1 MKKFFK
7 GIICGLGGV
16 SPGLSG
22 SVMLVIFG
30 LYNKTIE
37 SIGTFFKKPKEKFLY
52 LFPIF
57 LGIGIGILIF
67 GKIVSILLDRYEMIT
82 RLTFLGFIIGT
93 IPLFYRKVKFKN
105 FNNKYYLIIIS
116 AFIVGTSLM
125 MLDIEFTN
133 TDSLDLFGSIFI
145 GIVIATS
152 TVIPGLDSA
161 VLLSSIGLYETYINA
176 IATFNLYILVPA
188 VFGLGIG
195 VLVFSSFINYLIKNY
210 YTITYS
216 IIFGLFLSIVPS
228 VLNSSVK
235 FAFNFTTLISLIF
248 FVIGFL
254 ISFKLS
260 KISID
265 EK

>member
-1 MKKFFK
+1 M
-7 GIICGLGGV
+7 ICGLGGV

-93 IPLFYRKVKFKN
+93 IPLFYHKVKLKN

-116 AFIVGTSLM
+116 AFLAGLSLM
-125 MLDIEFTN
+125 MLNLKFTI
-133 TDSLDLFGSIFI
+133 TDSLGLFGSIFI
-145 GIVIATS
+145 GLVIATS

-161 VLLSSIGLYETYINA
+161 VLLSSMGLYEIYINA
-176 IATFNLYILVPA
+176 IASINLYILIPA

-195 VLVFSSFINYLIKNY
+195 VLIFSSIINYLIKNN

-216 IIFGLFLSIVPS
+216 IIFGLFLSIIPS

-235 FAFNFTTLISLIF
+235 FAFNFTTLISIIF
-248 FVIGFL
+248 FVFGYL
-254 ISFKLS
+254 ISFRLS
-260 KISID
+260 KISIE

>member
-1 MKKFFK
+1 
-7 GIICGLGGV
+7 
-16 SPGLSG
+16 
-22 SVMLVIFG
+22 

-67 GKIVSILLDRYEMIT
+67 GKIVSILLGHYEMIT

-93 IPLFYRKVKFKN
+93 IPLFYRKVKLKN

-116 AFIVGTSLM
+116 AFLLGSSFM
-125 MLDIEFTN
+125 MLDFKFTD
-133 TDSLDLFGSIFI
+133 TDALGLFGRVFI
-145 GIVIATS
+145 GLVIATS
-152 TVIPGLDSA
+152 TVMPGLDSA
-161 VLLSSIGLYETYINA
+161 VLLSSMGLYEIYINA
-176 IATFNLYILVPA
+176 IATINLHVLIPA

-195 VLVFSSFINYLIKNY
+195 VLVFSYFINYLIKNY

-228 VLNSSVK
+228 VLNSSVQL
-235 FAFNFTTLISLIF
+235 AFNYTTLISIIF
-248 FVIGFL
+248 FVIGYL